1 MNSSINQR
9 VLMAFLIFVTVGCE
23 EQNRR
28 AAENAR
34 REREADR
41 EQLELEF
48 RAQEEV
54 NRIESEMAREKSRR

>member
-1 MNSSINQR
+1 MKSANNQR
-9 VLMAFLIFVTVGCE
+9 VLMALLILVSVGCE

-41 EQLELEF
+41 EHLELEF

-54 NRIESEMAREKSRR
+54 DRIESEMSREKSQR